1 MMRSLARVT
10 ALFAAFCCA
19 FVVQASPARAAFP
32 ERPIRLI
39 VSFPAGGLGDA
50 VGRILAEGLTTRT
63 GTTFVVENQGGAAG
77 TIGAAMAAR
86 ATPDG
91 YTMLVSALSVFA
103 IVPNM
108 RKVDF
113 DPLKDL
119 KPIARLGES
128 LRAFAIHPKLP
139 VKTLAE
145 FIAYAKQNPGKLNY
159 GSAGAGS
166 AVHILTE
173 SFRRTAGIE
182 MTHVPYRGAAPAL
195 QGLLAG
201 DIELMIDTVVIP
213 QIQGGTLRGLAAVG
227 EKRLAELPDLP
238 TLAEAGF
245 PTVRTSGWQG
255 LFGPANL
262 PQDVTDYY
270 AGHVA
275 ALFQDETFRKRLL
288 TAGTIPA
295 YLAPAEFTTYV
306 RDDNTY
312 FAKLIAEA
320 GIKLVD

>member
-1 MMRSLARVT
+1 MTFVARAGAT
-10 ALFAAFCCA
+10 FAAMICMA
-19 FVVQASPARAAFP
+19 LAAAVSPASAAFP

-50 VGRILAEGLTTRT
+50 VGRILAEGLTART
-63 GTTFVVENQGGAAG
+63 GATFVVENQGGAAG

-86 ATPDG
+86 ANPDG

-113 DPLKDL
+113 DPLNDL

-128 LRAFAIHPKLP
+128 LRAFAVNPKLP

-213 QIQGGTLRGLAAVG
+213 HIQGGTLRGLAAVG
-227 EKRLAELPDLP
+227 EKRLTALPDLP

-255 LFGPANL
+255 LFGPAKL
-262 PQDVTDYY
+262 PQEVIDYF
-270 AGHVA
+270 GNHVA
-275 ALFQDETFRKRLL
+275 ALFQDESFRKRLL

-295 YLAPAEFTTYV
+295 YLGPSDFSAYV
-306 RDDNTY
+306 KDDNAY
-312 FAKLIAEA
+312 FAKLISEA
-320 GIKLVD
+320 GIKLQD